1 MLYILL
7 GTLTDDGQQQMST
20 NAELFNEACSSMH
33 IAGVQ
38 LLGRYAV
45 LGRFDF
51 VVLADATDHEAIAR
65 LSLELGARAKV
76 HFETLPAIGIG
87 HLGERDDDSVITFED
102 ERAVDESSEPSVN

>member
-1 MLYILL
+1 M
-7 GTLTDDGQQQMST
+7 TDEGQSRMRT
-20 NAELFNEACSSMH
+20 NPELFSEACSEVDVF
-33 IAGVQ
+33 GVQ

-65 LSLELGARAKV
+65 LSLELGARAGV

-87 HLGERDDDSVITFED
+87 HLGERDDDPVPGL
-102 ERAVDESSEPSVN
+102 ERARALDEPQEPSLN